1 MLRIV
6 KMSAASKPISEGGRM
21 SEERFANLETMVA
34 FHEDTIQ
41 KLNDV
46 IYEQQVKIDK
56 LEEQVKALTKL
67 IQTSDQPI
75 SDTAEE

>member
-1 MLRIV
+1 
-6 KMSAASKPISEGGRM
+6 M
-21 SEERFANLETMVA
+21 SEERFAKLETMVA

-56 LEEQVKALTKL
+56 LEEQVQALTKL
-67 IQTSDQPI
+67 LQTVDQPI
-75 SDTAEE
+75 SDTAQE

>member
-1 MLRIV
+1 
-6 KMSAASKPISEGGRM
+6 M

-41 KLNDV
+41 KLNDI

-56 LEEQVKALTKL
+56 LEERVQALTKL
-67 IQTSDQPI
+67 LQTSDQPI
-75 SDTAEE
+75 TDSAEE

>member
-1 MLRIV
+1 MC
-6 KMSAASKPISEGGRM
+6 M

-46 IYEQQVKIDK
+46 LYEQQVKIDK
-56 LEEQVKALTKL
+56 LEEEVKALTKL
-67 IQTSDQPI
+67 LQTADQNL
-75 SDTAEE
+75 SDTTEG

>member
-1 MLRIV
+1 
-6 KMSAASKPISEGGRM
+6 M

-56 LEEQVKALTKL
+56 LEEQVQALTKM
-67 IQTSDQPI
+67 IQTSDQPVT
-75 SDTAEE
+75 DAAEE

>member
-1 MLRIV
+1 
-6 KMSAASKPISEGGRM
+6 M

-56 LEEQVKALTKL
+56 LDEQVQALTKL
-67 IQTSDQPI
+67 LQTSDQPI

>member
-1 MLRIV
+1 
-6 KMSAASKPISEGGRM
+6 M

-41 KLNDV
+41 KVNDV

-56 LEEQVKALTKL
+56 LEEQVQALTKL
-67 IQTSDQPI
+67 LQTTDQPI

>member
-1 MLRIV
+1 
-6 KMSAASKPISEGGRM
+6 M

-46 IYEQQVKIDK
+46 IYEQQVKIDR
-56 LEEQVKALTKL
+56 LEER
-67 IQTSDQPI
+67 IQILSQFLQLPEKPVDNP
-75 SDTAEE
+75 DEE

>member
-1 MLRIV
+1 
-6 KMSAASKPISEGGRM
+6 M

-56 LEEQVKALTKL
+56 LEEQVQALTKML
-67 IQTSDQPI
+67 QTSDQLI
-75 SDTAEE
+75 TDTAEE